1 MELKRLISGLR
12 RIVLIIRRDTPMG
25 DIKKKL
31 LVYAHYY
38 YPDVASTGQILKEL
52 CEGMKDKF
60 DITVICV
67 VPSYSGKID
76 EKYKVDKHYYEN
88 INGVKVIRVRVPEFT
103 KGDKKSRIKN
113 LLTYFFRTAWITLK
127 LEKQDYIFTI
137 SQPPILGGVLGVLGK
152 WFKGGKLIYNIQ
164 DFNPEQTI
172 AVGYSRNKLI
182 LNIAMWL
189 DKFSCKEADKV
200 IVVGR
205 DMQETLRNR
214 FKNKN
219 VPKNVFINNW
229 IDEKEIYP
237 LPEGDE
243 KVIAFKKRYGL
254 EHKTVVMYSGNIG
267 LYYDL
272 ENLIKVI
279 GRFKDRDDVVFAFV
293 GDGSKKQDIEAY
305 VNEHKLK
312 NVKFIPYQ
320 DKADLIYSLN
330 AGDVHWV
337 VNAKEIKGVSVPSK
351 LYGVMAAGKTVFG
364 VLEDSSEARLI
375 VEECRCGVC
384 IEPGKY
390 DLIYEE
396 LKKLIDNIDEY
407 KRLGIQGKGYVDKY
421 INKDV
426 AIEKYSREI
435 LCEDE
440 VVVEVDTKER
450 IGI

>member
-1 MELKRLISGLR
+1 MADL
-12 RIVLIIRRDTPMG
+12 
-25 DIKKKL
+25 KKKL
-31 LVYAHYY
+31 LLYAHYY

-67 VPSYSGKID
+67 VPSYSGKVD
-76 EKYKVDKHYYEN
+76 EKYKVDKYYHEN
-88 INGVKVIRVRVPEFT
+88 INGVKVIRVRVPEFS
-103 KGDKKSRIKN
+103 KGNKKSRIKN
-113 LLTYFFRTAWITLK
+113 LLAYFFRAIYATIK
-127 LEKQDYIFTI
+127 VKKQDYIFTI
-137 SQPPILGGVLGVLGK
+137 SQPPILGGVLGVIGK
-152 WFKGGKLIYNIQ
+152 WLKGGKLIYNIQ

-172 AVGYSRNKLI
+172 AVGYSKNKLI
-182 LNIAMWL
+182 LSAAMTI
-189 DKFSCKEADKV
+189 DKFSCKRADKV

-237 LPEGDE
+237 LAEDNE
-243 KVIAFKKRYGL
+243 KIIAFKNRYGL
-254 EHKTVVMYSGNIG
+254 ENKTVVMYSGNIG

-279 GRFKDRDDVVFAFV
+279 GKFKDRDDVTFAFI
-293 GDGSKKQDIEAY
+293 GDGTKKRDIETYAK
-305 VNEHKLK
+305 EHKLS

-337 VNAKEIKGVSVPSK
+337 VNAKGIKGVSVPSK
-351 LYGVMAAGKTVFG
+351 LYGVMAAGKAVFG
-364 VLEDSSEARLI
+364 VLEGGSEARLI
-375 VEECRCGVC
+375 IEECGCGVC

-396 LKKLIDNIDEY
+396 LKRVINNIDEC
-407 KRLGIQGKGYVDKY
+407 KRIGIKGKEYVDKY
-421 INKDV
+421 IKKDV

-435 LCEDE
+435 LCD
-440 VVVEVDTKER
+440 D
-450 IGI
+450 